1 MFLPLAYHSNPLSP
15 DTSSTPPRYTRHT
28 VRYRSQAIL
37 KILKHSTDPS
47 APQPQSSSSANYQGR
62 DRENHHA
69 NDALGLLLGIDLSG
83 TMEVGDCLRLPAG
96 GDKLDCE
103 WFRGAKKGKKNTPS

>member
-1 MFLPLAYHSNPLSP
+1 MTDGFISFYRSVLY
-15 DTSSTPPRYTRHT
+15 SS
-28 VRYRSQAIL
+28 SQAIL
-37 KILKHSTDPS
+37 KILKHSTDPPF
-47 APQPQSSSSANYQGR
+47 PQPATSSSANYQGR

-69 NDALGLLLGIDLSG
+69 NDALGLLLGIDLNG

-103 WFRGAKKGKKNTPS
+103 CSRSCEIVCS